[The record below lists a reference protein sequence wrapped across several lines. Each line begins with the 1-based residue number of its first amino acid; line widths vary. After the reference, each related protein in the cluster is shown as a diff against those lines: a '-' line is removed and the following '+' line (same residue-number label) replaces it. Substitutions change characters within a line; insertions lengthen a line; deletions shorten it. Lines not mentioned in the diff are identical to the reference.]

1 MTIESRIYE
10 GQRAKEILDNEV
22 FQKVFVDCRNEI
34 TDQWKNSPARDEQG
48 REKLWLM
55 LSLANKLE
63 SMIKTT
69 LETGKL
75 ANLEMQHR
83 QSVAER
89 AKQLIGIR

>member
-1 MTIESRIYE
+1 MTLESRIYE

-22 FQKVFVDCRNEI
+22 FQQVFIDCKNEI

-63 SMIKTT
+63 SMIKTS
-69 LETGKL
+69 LETGRL
-75 ANLEMQHR
+75 SMLELEHR
-83 QSVAER
+83 QSVADR
-89 AKQLIGIR
+89 AKQWIGRL

>member
-1 MTIESRIYE
+1 MTLESRIYD

-22 FQKVFVDCRNEI
+22 FKQVFIDCKNEI

-69 LETGKL
+69 LETGRL
-75 ANLEMQHR
+75 SLLELDHR
-83 QSVAER
+83 KSVAER
-89 AKQLIGIR
+89 AKEWIGQL